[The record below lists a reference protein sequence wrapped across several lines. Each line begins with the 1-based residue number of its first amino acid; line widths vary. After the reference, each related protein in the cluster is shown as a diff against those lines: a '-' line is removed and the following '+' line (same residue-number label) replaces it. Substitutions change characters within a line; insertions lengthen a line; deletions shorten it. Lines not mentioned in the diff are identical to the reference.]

1 MHSRIGKMTM
11 PSRSSR
17 APFHML
23 ICSSVGSLGN
33 ETKDCGAKLR
43 LGVDAI
49 ACVIPCGRMGK
60 EEKGQEESGG
70 RVVVVKGETVDRKT
84 RVMPSKA

>member
-1 MHSRIGKMTM
+1 MHSRIGKMTL
-11 PSRSSR
+11 PSRPSR
-17 APFHML
+17 ASFHML

-33 ETKDCGAKLR
+33 ETNDCGAKSR
-43 LGVDAI
+43 FCVDAI

-70 RVVVVKGETVDRKT
+70 RVVVFITGDDR
-84 RVMPSKA
+84 